1 MTDRPIDVDVDPRV
15 ELAEKGPDFERRV
28 GEPARVRNRP
38 DPTAAELAEED
49 VLIERQDLGP
59 GSSTFITSGDP
70 IPPELRALPRRATR
84 EAPSRKR

>member
-28 GEPARVRNRP
+28 GEPARVRYRP
-38 DPTAAELAEED
+38 DPAAVEVADED
-49 VLIERQDLGP
+49 TLVERKDLGP
-59 GSSTFITSGDP
+59 ESSTFIAKGDP
-70 IPPELRALPRRATR
+70 IPPELRALPRRAAR